1 MKVLVAGDKSPIT
14 HRAVSCF
21 GLLPRHEPDCS
32 NIEFSTGSIRTL
44 YRISQ
49 SQHPPCDWRTLKMS
63 SKSVESKL
71 VSSNTIFASL

>member
-32 NIEFSTGSIRTL
+32 NIEFSTGSIRLRYTGFRNRNIL
-44 YRISQ
+44 HATGGR
-49 SQHPPCDWRTLKMS
+49 
-63 SKSVESKL
+63 
-71 VSSNTIFASL
+71 